1 MKKDKK
7 PEAVVKNKP
16 VASLNGENGLS
27 EATNQVKVKKDKTP
41 KVVEK
46 SKSAVVAAPTAGAAV
61 NGENGSSDTKNLTR
75 RLDLIKTI
83 DDDEEVED
91 FSEESD
97 TEIEFQ
103 PTKLKNQ
110 KLTDFDGSFQFVS
123 SVKEYNHDTWD
134 DLMRFVKRKNRGEVN
149 DKIANVIRD
158 RTKEN
163 ADALRDDDEDDGDED
178 AKVKHNEELD
188 LSDDELKHDYM
199 RVKERKG
206 KKPVTE
212 NGGPTV
218 EVKEDTEEGTK
229 DYFEEMEENPH
240 GEIQSF
246 YQMDLSRPL
255 MKAIGALGY
264 IYPTPIQAS
273 TIPIALM
280 GRDICGCAA
289 TGTGKTAAYMLPT
302 LERLLYKPN
311 LAQAVTRVLV
321 LVPTRELGAQV
332 YQVAKQL
339 TQFTNVDVGIAIGGL
354 DVKAQE
360 AVLRKN
366 PDIVIATPGRLI
378 DHIKNTPSFSLDSIE
393 ILILDEADRMLDE
406 YFAEQMKEI
415 IRSCSATRQTMLF
428 SATMTEE
435 VKDLAA
441 VSLKKPVKIFVNNNQ
456 TVAFNLRQEFIR
468 IREGREADREAI
480 LAALVCRTFHD
491 HCMVFV
497 QTKRTAHR
505 LRILLG
511 LLGVKTGELH
521 GDLTQAQRLESLKQF
536 KDEQIDILVA
546 TDVAARGLDISSVK
560 TVINFV
566 MPATM
571 EHYIHR
577 VGRTARAGKAGVSVS
592 LAGEQ
597 ERKIVKEIVKN
608 AVSSVK
614 NRIIPLDI
622 IEKYRN
628 KVAALEPEIDHVL
641 AEERAEK
648 LLRQTEQQ
656 LTSAERKLKGQ
667 PAPKQDGPPREWFQ
681 TLHERREEKTRLAGE
696 EAAEKKKAKKRKRRG
711 DEDEDDFDPVRYHQE
726 KMKKQSAQSGGDKK
740 KAKKDA
746 NANADA
752 NKTPK
757 QMARE
762 RALDELRKVSMVQAK
777 LAKIRNRPASIKATD
792 DNDHAESSGGAGG
805 KKNRKKQK
813 NFSRFER
820 DLTDVGAKNVK
831 KLRYD
836 ASKKQRMDKLDKRK
850 QSGSKMSSE
859 KLRNKHG
866 LNKQTKGK
874 SFGQKAPKRKP
885 AGGFGG
891 GGKSKGRK

>member
-7 PEAVVKNKP
+7 QKP
-16 VASLNGENGLS
+16 VGGLKNGKAKQPATTLPATQT
-27 EATNQVKVKKDKTP
+27 EAATST
-41 KVVEK
+41 VVNRN
-46 SKSAVVAAPTAGAAV
+46 P
-61 NGENGSSDTKNLTR
+61 
-75 RLDLIKTI
+75 DLIKTI
-83 DDDEEVED
+83 NDDDEVED
-91 FSEESD
+91 YSEESD
-97 TEIEFQ
+97 VEVEYQ
-103 PTKLKNQ
+103 PTKMRAQ
-110 KLTDFDGSFQFVS
+110 KQGDFDGAFQFVS

-134 DLMRFVKRKNRGEVN
+134 DLMRFVKRKNRGKVD
-149 DKIANVIRD
+149 DKIADVIRA
-158 RTKEN
+158 RSKEE
-163 ADALRDDDEDDGDED
+163 ADVLGREEEEEDGDDEETGAARTFHTE
-178 AKVKHNEELD
+178 VD

-199 RVKERKG
+199 KVKERKG
-206 KKPVTE
+206 RKARAAAE
-212 NGGPTV
+212 NGHAEPTV
-218 EVKEDTEEGTK
+218 KVQEETEDGAK
-229 DYFEEMEENPH
+229 DYFEEAEGTNEH
-240 GEIQSF
+240 IQSF

-273 TIPIALM
+273 TIPIALL

-311 LAQAVTRVLV
+311 AAQAVTRVLV

-339 TQFTNVDVGIAIGGL
+339 TQFTNVEVGIAIGGL

-360 AVLRKN
+360 AVLRTN

-468 IREGREADREAI
+468 VREGREADREPI

-511 LLGVKTGELH
+511 LLGVKAGELH

-536 KDEQIDILVA
+536 KDEQIDVLVA
-546 TDVAARGLDISSVK
+546 TDVAARGLDISGVT

-566 MPATM
+566 MPATL

-577 VGRTARAGKAGVSVS
+577 VGRTARAGRAGVSVS
-592 LAGEQ
+592 LAGEL
-597 ERKIVKEIVKN
+597 ERRIVKDIVKN
-608 AVSSVK
+608 AVNPVK
-614 NRIIPLDI
+614 NRIIPAEI
-622 IEKYRN
+622 IDKYRA
-628 KVAALEPEIDHVL
+628 KVAALESEIDKVL

-648 LLRQTEQQ
+648 MLRQAEQQ
-656 LTSAERKLKGQ
+656 LTSTERKLKGI
-667 PAPKQDGPPREWFQ
+667 APPKTDGPPREWFQ
-681 TLHERREEKTRLAGE
+681 SQREKREEKDRLSGVDPE
-696 EAAEKKKAKKRKRRG
+696 ELAAKRKAKKRKRRG
-711 DEDEDDFDPVRYHQE
+711 DDDDEDDFDPVRYHQE
-726 KMKKQSAQSGGDKK
+726 KMKKAKVANNSKSAGGKK
-740 KAKKDA
+740 STAKAA
-746 NANADA
+746 SNE
-752 NKTPK
+752 NKSAK
-757 QMARE
+757 QQAKE
-762 RALDELRKVSMVQAK
+762 RAMEELKKVSMVQAK
-777 LAKIRNRPASIKATD
+777 LAKIRNRPTRVTATSEDAD
-792 DNDHAESSGGAGG
+792 DPRPNGGAGG
-805 KKNRKKQK
+805 GGGGGGKRNKKGK
-813 NFSRFER
+813 STTRFER

-836 ASKKQRMDKLDKRK
+836 ATKKQKMDKLDKRK
-850 QSGSKMSSE
+850 ASGLKISAE
-859 KLRNKHG
+859 KFRNKKG
-866 LNKQTKGK
+866 MNQFNKGK
-874 SFGQKAPKRKP
+874 SFGQKGPK
-885 AGGFGG
+885 AGGGGFGG
-891 GGKSKGRK
+891 GGHKGAKGSGKGGNKGGRRN